1 MLKQILK
8 LLFAGIVA
16 VLVPDDNPVPPP
28 WYSEAE
34 EAVQSIS
41 KFSGFSPIEAAA
53 FQARNKTGMD
63 GTTVKSGEAN
73 Q

>member
-53 FQARNKTGMD
+53 FQSGNKTGMD
-63 GTTVKSGEAN
+63 GTSVKCGEVN